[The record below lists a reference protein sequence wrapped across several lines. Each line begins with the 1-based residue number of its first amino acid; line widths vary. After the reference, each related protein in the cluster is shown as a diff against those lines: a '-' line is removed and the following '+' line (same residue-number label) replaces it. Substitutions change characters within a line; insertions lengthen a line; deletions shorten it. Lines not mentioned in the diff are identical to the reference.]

1 MDKLEGWNI
10 DENLSN
16 FFSIFLGKILDTS
29 KRQGSPSNQIV
40 GNLDGRGRRI
50 RQANLSKRNTHQDLQ
65 VDYEWQWIDNDW
77 QWKLKNES
85 YAAIEKNDIVG
96 GEAPISEDGL
106 WIWLNEEWKLLS
118 DLDRNDEKIN
128 HNTSFWYG
136 KYRFYW
142 CT

>member
-1 MDKLEGWNI
+1 MANKLESWSI
-10 DENLSN
+10 DEN
-16 FFSIFLGKILDTS
+16 FFSIFLGKILNTS
-29 KRQGSPSNQIV
+29 KRGGSSSNQIV
-40 GNLDGRGRRI
+40 ENLDGRGRRI

-65 VDYEWQWIDNDW
+65 VDYEWQWIDSDW

-85 YAAIEKNDIVG
+85 YAAIDKNDIEG
-96 GEAPISEDGL
+96 GEAPISEDGH

-118 DLDRNDEKIN
+118 ELDQNNEKIN

-136 KYRFYW
+136 KYWFYW